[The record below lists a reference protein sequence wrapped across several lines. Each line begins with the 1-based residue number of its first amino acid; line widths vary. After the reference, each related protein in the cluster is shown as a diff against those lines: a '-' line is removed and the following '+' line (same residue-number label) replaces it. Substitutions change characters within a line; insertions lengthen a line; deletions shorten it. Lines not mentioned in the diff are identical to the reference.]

1 MNLKT
6 LLSPILK
13 IFEVFDRFVSL
24 SPFGIF
30 IIPSELKDY
39 KIIDAFQLSFTNKF
53 IENKG
58 QIMSREEA
66 IEIDKSSGIYHHSK
80 ELGDSKAVLLTLFSV
95 LEKRFYV
102 QFEISDDGTNGPHNF
117 YHTWIDLMDGKGL
130 DITNFNASNPPS
142 TKNHRISF
150 FVNPKMVELF
160 TYDQIGFYRNLN
172 DWTFYNVK
180 VFIIE

>member
-1 MNLKT
+1 M
-6 LLSPILK
+6 
-13 IFEVFDRFVSL
+13 
-24 SPFGIF
+24 
-30 IIPSELKDY
+30 Y
-39 KIIDAFQLSFTNKF
+39 FTHKF

-80 ELGDSKAVLLTLFSV
+80 ELGDSKAILLTLFSV
-95 LEKRFYV
+95 LKKRFYV
-102 QFEISDDGTNGPHNF
+102 QFEISDDGTNEPHNF
-117 YHTWIDLMDGKGL
+117 YHTWIDLIDQKGL

-142 TKNHRISF
+142 TKKRRISF

-180 VFIIE
+180 VFH